1 MASNEARRLHLLTMD
16 EYLDMEREST
26 VRHEYVGGHLHA
38 FAGASDAHNRIAL
51 RVAARLQD
59 AAGDGPCRVYI
70 SDMKLQVSEQA
81 VYYPDIFVTCDPTD
95 DDSYVKRNP
104 CLVIEI
110 LSPSTASVDRRE
122 KLLAYRG
129 LPELKSYI
137 IFFQDEE
144 RALTHARDE
153 HGAWWESEVA
163 RTGKVVFPCP
173 ELEMALEDIY
183 SGIAL
188 AER

>member
-1 MASNEARRLHLLTMD
+1 MASDEVRRLHLLTMD

-26 VRHEYVGGHLHA
+26 VRHEYVCGRLHA
-38 FAGASDAHNRIAL
+38 VAGASDAHNRIAL
-51 RVAARLQD
+51 RVAARLLD
-59 AAGDGPCRVYI
+59 AAGEGPYRVYI
-70 SDMKLQVSEQA
+70 SDMKLQVSDQA
-81 VYYPDIFVTCDPTD
+81 VYYPDILVTCDPDD

-104 CLVIEI
+104 CLVVEV
-110 LSPSTASVDRRE
+110 LSTSTASVDRRE

-137 IFFQDEE
+137 MFYQDEM
-144 RALTHARDE
+144 RAQTHARDE

-163 RTGKVVFPCP
+163 RTGKVNFPCP
-173 ELEMALEDIY
+173 EFEMTIEEIY

-188 AER
+188 AAR